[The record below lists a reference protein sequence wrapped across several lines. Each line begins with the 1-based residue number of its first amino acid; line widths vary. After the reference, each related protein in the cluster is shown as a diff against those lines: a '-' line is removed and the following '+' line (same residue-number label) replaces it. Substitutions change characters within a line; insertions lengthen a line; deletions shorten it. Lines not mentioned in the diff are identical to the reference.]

1 MMLNR
6 KKWWVVQKIKIYD
19 TTLRDGEQTPGVNL
33 NFSEKLEIAK
43 QLERLNVDIIEAGF
57 PAASKGDASSVQKI
71 AQTIKN
77 STVTGLARC
86 VQQDMDI
93 AWESLKDGVNP
104 RLHIFLATSP
114 IHREYK
120 LKMTKEQVIE
130 ASVEAVKYAAAKFPV
145 VQWSAEDASRT
156 ELPFLA
162 EIVEKVIQ
170 AGAHVI
176 NIPDTVGYGTPYDY
190 GQIFKYLKENVPS
203 IYKVDLSTHCHDDL
217 GMAVANSL
225 AAIENGATQVEG
237 TINGIGERAGNTA
250 LEEVALALRIRK
262 DYYNAETRL
271 HLQEISRTSSVV
283 SKLTGMIV
291 PANKAVVGANAFAHE
306 SGIHQ
311 DGVLKEKSTYEIIS
325 PELVGF
331 ASNNLVLGKHSG
343 RHAFK
348 NRLDELGLV
357 VEEEEISELFAAFKD
372 LADRKK
378 EMTDDD
384 LTALVLEKKISK
396 EAQYYQLMS
405 IEVQSKENEHS
416 ATITLSGRNNENI
429 TETGTG
435 KGSVEAVY
443 NTLEKMVDEH
453 VNLLDYR
460 IQSVGAGRDALAQ
473 VFVKMNCA
481 GMDTSGRGLAQD
493 VIEASAKAYINA
505 INRVLY
511 IKESSDS
518 ELVK

>member
-1 MMLNR
+1 MLSR

-77 STVTGLARC
+77 CTVTGLARC
-86 VQQDMDI
+86 VQSDMDI

-203 IYKVDLSTHCHDDL
+203 IHKVDLSTHCHDDL

-225 AAIENGATQVEG
+225 AAVENGATQVEG

-271 HLQEISRTSSVV
+271 NLQEISRTSSVV

-396 EAQYYQLMS
+396 EDQYYQLLS
-405 IEVQSKENEHS
+405 IEVQSKGNEHS

-443 NTLEKMVDEH
+443 NTLEKMVDEQ

-473 VFVKMNCA
+473 VFVKMRCA

>member
-1 MMLNR
+1 M
-6 KKWWVVQKIKIYD
+6 QKIKIYD

-86 VQQDMDI
+86 VQRDMDI
-93 AWESLKDGVNP
+93 AWDSLKDGVNP

-130 ASVEAVKYAAAKFPV
+130 ASVQAVKYAASKFPV
-145 VQWSAEDASRT
+145 IQWSAEDASRT

-203 IYKVDLSTHCHDDL
+203 IDKVDLSTHCHDDL

-225 AAIENGATQVEG
+225 AAVENGATQVEG

-250 LEEVALALRIRK
+250 LEEIALALRIRG
-262 DYYNAETRL
+262 DYYNASTRL
-271 HLQEISRTSSVV
+271 NLQEISRTSSIV

-331 ASNNLVLGKHSG
+331 SSNNLVLGKHSG

-348 NRLDELGLV
+348 NRLDELGLSV
-357 VEEEEISELFAAFKD
+357 ADEEVAGLFEAFKD
-372 LADRKK
+372 LADKKK
-378 EMTDDD
+378 EMTDEDII
-384 LTALVLEKKISK
+384 AIVLENKISK
-396 EAQYYQLMS
+396 EAQYYQLLN
-405 IEVQSKENEHS
+405 IQVQSGEDQQHT
-416 ATITLSGRNNENI
+416 ATVTLSGRNNETI
-429 TETGTG
+429 KEVGTG
-435 KGSVEAVY
+435 KGSVEALY
-443 NTLEKMVDEH
+443 NTLEKSVDEAVH
-453 VNLLDYR
+453 LLDYR
-460 IQSVGAGRDALAQ
+460 IQSIGAGRDALAQ
-473 VFVKMNCA
+473 VFVKLRCA
-481 GMDTSGRGLAQD
+481 DVETSGRGLAQD
-493 VIEASAKAYINA
+493 VLEASARAYINA
-505 INRVLY
+505 VNRVLY
-511 IKESSDS
+511 SKENSES